1 MKNKKVSTALLAAG
15 FCASTMMAC
24 GVYGAPERPDVQSVT
39 ETEGNNTVFSTEPLN
54 DESETINNETDSE
67 NESETINSETD
78 SENDT
83 EYAPDRQEETS
94 VYGAP
99 EDFE

>member
-1 MKNKKVSTALLAAG
+1 MKNKKVSTAILAAG

-39 ETEGNNTVFSTEPLN
+39 ETEGNNTVFSTEPEN
-54 DESETINNETDSE
+54 DESETINNETE
-67 NESETINSETD
+67 

>member
-39 ETEGNNTVFSTEPLN
+39 ETEGNNTVFSTEPEN
-54 DESETINNETDSE
+54 DESETID
-67 NESETINSETD
+67 
-78 SENDT
+78 NDT